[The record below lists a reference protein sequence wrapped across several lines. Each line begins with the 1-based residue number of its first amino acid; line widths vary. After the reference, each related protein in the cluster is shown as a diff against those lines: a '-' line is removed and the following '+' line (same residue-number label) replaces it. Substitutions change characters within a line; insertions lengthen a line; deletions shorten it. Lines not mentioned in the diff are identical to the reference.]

1 MANTKTLPWELDA
14 SGYFQGNYTI
24 RRAVLFGTAGSLSI
38 ILPVL
43 MLLFLNA
50 QISQHPGPF
59 DQPIDEMMAYTES
72 FLFITA
78 SYFSASILVWH
89 SRERLQKYLA
99 SWLAIAILGSVIFS
113 VLLVSRLLLS
123 SANTEVKGELGPFFG
138 FIVAVLFVTVIC
150 STAATIACGLASA
163 LMRRRKSDEPFH
175 ILTRKY

>member
-1 MANTKTLPWELDA
+1 
-14 SGYFQGNYTI
+14 
-24 RRAVLFGTAGSLSI
+24 
-38 ILPVL
+38 

-59 DQPIDEMMAYTES
+59 DQPIDEMMAYTEF

-78 SYFSASILVWH
+78 SYFSAAVLVWRFRN
-89 SRERLQKYLA
+89 SFQKYLA

-150 STAATIACGLASA
+150 ATAATIACGLASA
-163 LMRRRKSDEPFH
+163 LVRRRKSDEPLQL
-175 ILTRKY
+175 LTRKY

>member
-78 SYFSASILVWH
+78 SYFSAAVLVWRFRN
-89 SRERLQKYLA
+89 SFQKYLA

-113 VLLVSRLLLS
+113 VLLISRLMLS
-123 SANTEVKGELGPFFG
+123 SANSEVKGGREPFLGF
-138 FIVAVLFVTVIC
+138 VLAVLFSAVVC
-150 STAATIACGLASA
+150 SISATIACGLASA
-163 LMRRRKSDEPFH
+163 LVRRRKSDEPLQL
-175 ILTRKY
+175 LTRKY